1 MIHELTIYK
10 LGNLLN
16 ELKLKYNMNLL
27 LKRKLSGGFITIVGE
42 VDVNYIPEDKET
54 LKGNNIIGLKVKN
67 DNGQMDL
74 KITGIKGSLFKV
86 EIAPTKFKEINIG
99 GLSVDKIKESKEE
112 CKLKVDDDLIFT
124 ISASSEEVEK
134 LL

>member
-10 LGNLLN
+10 LGKLLN

-54 LKGNNIIGLKVKN
+54 LKGNNIIGLKLKMIMVKW
-67 DNGQMDL
+67 
-74 KITGIKGSLFKV
+74 T
-86 EIAPTKFKEINIG
+86 
-99 GLSVDKIKESKEE
+99 
-112 CKLKVDDDLIFT
+112 
-124 ISASSEEVEK
+124 
-134 LL
+134 

>member
-10 LGNLLN
+10 LGKLLN

-74 KITGIKGSLFKV
+74 KITGIKGNRNDKYNKV
-86 EIAPTKFKEINIG
+86 CRMNQI
-99 GLSVDKIKESKEE
+99 SD
-112 CKLKVDDDLIFT
+112 KLKLLIICLYQSGKFFF
-124 ISASSEEVEK
+124 
-134 LL
+134 

>member
-10 LGNLLN
+10 LGKLLN

-99 GLSVDKIKESKEE
+99 GLSVDKIKEK
-112 CKLKVDDDLIFT
+112 
-124 ISASSEEVEK
+124 
-134 LL
+134 

>member
-10 LGNLLN
+10 LGKLLN

-86 EIAPTKFKEINIG
+86 EIAPTKFKEINIV